1 MDAYI
6 ASEDGQATLQGCG
19 VSALVP
25 LAIATQQLA
34 ENGINITVHDKKGLY
49 RRYNGGDYGVLVD
62 GSGRTVVNKLQNRD
76 FVFRSTSNTDAIT
89 MLQSSDQT
97 VAEVVQEFGTGTE
110 VSFEPDPSSHF
121 VVDGITYTIATQE
134 GSELTIT
141 PNPPAWT

>member
-6 ASEDGQATLQGCG
+6 ASEEGQATLQGCG

-25 LAIATQQLA
+25 LETATQRLA
-34 ENGINITVHDKKGLY
+34 ENGINITVHDKQGLY

-62 GSGRTVVNKLQNRD
+62 ASGRTVVNKLQSRN
-76 FVFRSTSNTDAIT
+76 FVFRCTSNTDALT
-89 MLQSSDQT
+89 MLSSDDQT
-97 VAEVVQEFGTGTE
+97 IAEVVQEFGTGTE
-110 VSFEPDPSSHF
+110 IILEPDPGSHF
-121 VVDGITYTIATQE
+121 VVDGITYTIATQQ

>member
-6 ASEDGQATLQGCG
+6 ASEEGHATLQGCG

-25 LAIATQQLA
+25 LATATQRLA
-34 ENGINITVHDKKGLY
+34 ENDINITVHETKGLY
-49 RRYNGGDYGVLVD
+49 RRYNGGEYGVLVD
-62 GSGRTVVNKLQNRD
+62 GSGRTVVNKIENLN
-76 FVFRSTSNTDAIT
+76 FVFRSTSNTDAVT
-89 MLQSSDQT
+89 MLQSSDQS

-110 VSFEPDPSSHF
+110 VSFTPDPSSHF